1 MLFFRSEKQIP
12 HPKKQDS
19 SDLLKNVSAAV

>member
-19 SDLLKNVSAAV
+19 SDLLKNADI

>member
-19 SDLLKNVSAAV
+19 SDLLKNAYI